1 MLAKNDDQLS
11 ELIKNAVKQDYEEFG
26 EPVESLSV
34 KYQTPV
40 SDINKWVKLGQWKQ
54 LDKRKSVPVEELHE
68 QFKDSKIAMERR
80 TNHYKGKNKAK
91 ADAKAV
97 TQAVKDAT
105 NPPKSTT
112 PIIPT
117 VPADIYNGLEG
128 LTKLDRLLQDQAI
141 SIIDRGNNILINGED
156 LSPKELE
163 QLASVNCKIR
173 EAYFKDKNTTVNI
186 LNNISNE
193 RVDYF
198 KELLTSNLEDDL
210 G

>member
-1 MLAKNDDQLS
+1 MINKNDDQLS

-26 EPVESLSV
+26 ESVESLSV
-34 KYQTPV
+34 KYQTSV
-40 SDINKWVKLGQWKQ
+40 ADINKWVKLGQWKQ
-54 LDKRKSVPVEELHE
+54 LNKRRAVPIEELHE

-80 TNHYKGKNKAK
+80 TNHYKGKDKAK

-105 NPPKSTT
+105 NPPKSAT

-128 LTKLDRLLQDQAI
+128 LTKLDRLLQEQAI
-141 SIIDRGNNILINGED
+141 DIINRGNNILINGED
-156 LSPKELE
+156 LLPKELE
-163 QLASVNCKIR
+163 QLANVNCKIR
-173 EAYFKDKNTTVNI
+173 EAYFKSNSTTVNI
-186 LNNISNE
+186 LNNISSE

-198 KELLTSNLEDDL
+198 KNMLTSNLEDDL

>member
-1 MLAKNDDQLS
+1 
-11 ELIKNAVKQDYEEFG
+11 
-26 EPVESLSV
+26 
-34 KYQTPV
+34 
-40 SDINKWVKLGQWKQ
+40 
-54 LDKRKSVPVEELHE
+54 
-68 QFKDSKIAMERR
+68 MERR
-80 TNHYKGKNKAK
+80 TNHYKGKDKAK

-105 NPPKSTT
+105 NPPKSAT

-141 SIIDRGNNILINGED
+141 SIIDRGNSILINGED

-163 QLASVNCKIR
+163 QLANVNCKIR
-173 EAYFKDKNTTVNI
+173 EAYFKSNSTTVNI
-186 LNNISNE
+186 LNNISSE

-198 KELLTSNLEDDL
+198 KNMLTSNLEDDL

>member
-1 MLAKNDDQLS
+1 MLIKNDDQLS

-26 EPVESLSV
+26 ESVESLSV
-34 KYQTPV
+34 KYQTSV
-40 SDINKWVKLGQWKQ
+40 SDINRWVKLGQWKQ
-54 LDKRKSVPVEELHE
+54 LDKRKAVPVEELHE

-80 TNHYKGKNKAK
+80 TNHYKGKDKAK
-91 ADAKAV
+91 ADSMAI

-105 NPPKSTT
+105 NPPKSIT

-128 LTKLDRLLQDQAI
+128 LTKLDKLLQDQAI
-141 SIIDRGNNILINGED
+141 AIIDRGNTLLANGED

-163 QLASVNCKIR
+163 QLANVNCKIR
-173 EAYFKDKNTTVNI
+173 EAYFKNNNTTVNI

-193 RVDYF
+193 KVDYF
-198 KELLTSNLEDDL
+198 KGMLTSSLEDDL

>member
-1 MLAKNDDQLS
+1 MITKNDDQLS

-40 SDINKWVKLGQWKQ
+40 SDINKWVRLGQWKQ

-91 ADAKAV
+91 ADAQAV

-112 PIIPT
+112 PIIPA

-141 SIIDRGNNILINGED
+141 SIIDRGNSILINGED

-163 QLASVNCKIR
+163 QLANVNCKIR